1 MGKILVVGSL
11 NVDMVMNVDHMP
23 AEGETI
29 LCDGMTLVPGGKG
42 ANQACAAGRL
52 GTDVAMLGAIGD
64 DDYGAL
70 QLKSLSESGVEV
82 GGLLK
87 KEGQNTGTAFITVN
101 KSGNNSI
108 VVVPGANSAFRPED
122 IEANRELIEQCE
134 IMILQLE
141 IPLDTVCYA
150 AKLAKSLGKTVI
162 LDPAPVPEHF
172 PEELYE
178 YVDIVKPNETELGM
192 LTGIA
197 EAQKHLTEAAQVL
210 KARGVKNVL
219 VTLGGD
225 GVYINP
231 ESGEE
236 IRIPACKVKAVDTTA
251 AGDSF
256 TAALAAMLLNGE
268 SLEAAA
274 EFANRVSA
282 IVVTRKGA
290 QSSIPTIDE
299 VVNYSKE
306 LERVG

>member
-82 GGLLK
+82 DGLLK

-268 SLEAAA
+268 SLEVAA